1 LKVTVKAERPGSS
14 KPVPGPSRRRFTPY
28 LVCSPMSRWARSR
41 AKRFFD
47 LVVVIAALPVAAPL
61 CLLIAIVIRINSR
74 GPAFFLQKRIG
85 RHGKPFSIVKF
96 RTMRHS
102 DSCAANSITTIDN
115 ERITSAGRILRYW
128 KLDEL
133 PQLLNV
139 LRGEMSLVGPRP
151 RVPEQ
156 QRGEIQCRPGIT
168 GAASLAFAREEV
180 LLATIPKHHLDTYY
194 ANRVIPL
201 KQRLDDAYM
210 ARATFPSDLRLLFLT
225 AFRVWVAAAESEPAE
240 DLSSDRFRETG
251 AVAPGESGD

>member
-1 LKVTVKAERPGSS
+1 
-14 KPVPGPSRRRFTPY
+14 
-28 LVCSPMSRWARSR
+28 M
-41 AKRFFD
+41 
-47 LVVVIAALPVAAPL
+47 VITALPVAAPL
-61 CLLIAIVIRINSR
+61 CLLLAIVIRISSR
-74 GPAFFLQKRIG
+74 GPVFFLQTRIG

-96 RTMRHS
+96 RTMRQS
-102 DSCAANSITTIDN
+102 DSSAGNSITTIDN
-115 ERITSAGRILRYW
+115 ERITVGGPIFRHW

-180 LLATIPKHHLDTYY
+180 LLATIPKHHLDNYY
-194 ANRVIPL
+194 ANRVLPL

-210 ARATFPSDLRLLFLT
+210 ARATFSSDLKLLFLT
-225 AFRVWVAAAESEPAE
+225 ALQGMGCRGGSDAE
-240 DLSSDRFRETG
+240 DLSSDRFGGTSVPFRQERAAIEASALRNVNPKTLRLMKRTLR
-251 AVAPGESGD
+251 

>member
-1 LKVTVKAERPGSS
+1 MKVTVKAERSGSS
-14 KPVPGPSRRRFTPY
+14 KPVPGPSRERFTPY
-28 LVCSPMSRWARSR
+28 LVPSPISRWAKST

-47 LVVVIAALPVAAPL
+47 LAVVIAALPVAAPL
-61 CLLIAIVIRINSR
+61 CLLIAIMIRINSR
-74 GPAFFLQKRIG
+74 GPAFFLQNRIG
-85 RHGKPFSIVKF
+85 SHGKPFSIVKF

-102 DSCAANSITTIDN
+102 GYSAANSITTIDN

-156 QRGEIQCRPGIT
+156 QRGTIHCRPGIT

-180 LLATIPKHHLDTYY
+180 LLAAIPKNHLDNYY
-194 ANRVIPL
+194 ASCVLPL

-210 ARATFPSDLRLLFLT
+210 ARATFSSDLKLLVLT
-225 AFRVWVAAAESEPAE
+225 AFKVWVPAEESEPS
-240 DLSSDRFRETG
+240 DVLSSDCFGEVR
-251 AVAPGESGD
+251 AVSPGESGD